1 MENIID
7 IMLYVSYLMFIV
19 AAVGAIVLPIVK
31 SLDNPKSL
39 VKPAGALV
47 GMIVLFFLCYA
58 LAGDSLSTKL
68 IASGATPGV
77 SKFVGGGLITM
88 YILFIVALIGIVYTE
103 INKAIK

>member
-7 IMLYVSYLMFIV
+7 IMLYVSYLMFLV
-19 AAVGAIVLPIVK
+19 SAVGAIVLPIVK

-47 GMIVLFFLCYA
+47 GIVILFLICYA
-58 LAGDSLSTKL
+58 IAGDGLNARL
-68 IASGATPGV
+68 IAAGATSGV

-88 YILFIVALIGIVYTE
+88 YVLFIAALVGIVFTE
-103 INKAIK
+103 INKATK

>member
-19 AAVGAIVLPIVK
+19 ATVGAIVLPIVK
-31 SLDNPKSL
+31 SLDNPKTL
-39 VKPAGALV
+39 VKPAGSMV
-47 GMIVLFFLCYA
+47 GIIVLFLICYA
-58 LAGDSLSTKL
+58 MAGDSLNAKL

-88 YILFIVALIGIVYTE
+88 YILFIAALVGIVYTE